1 MEKKIIIV
9 FCLIS
14 VVLLGACS
22 SEETITSDG
31 NQVNAAKGLSFQFS
45 EEAYVPGVIKNGT
58 RSIMTPAPI
67 DLGDGLIA
75 EAHLESDTMVTTR
88 VGGTTI
94 PNGHYT
100 IYAIDAAG
108 VRHDGLEG
116 TITSGVFVP
125 SNVDGWMLNAGE
137 TYTFVCFNDAVT
149 DTGSGLSYT
158 YSNDPTALQP
168 LIGVTTH
175 TINNSGHD
183 VVPFVMRH
191 QNARVRFQITSYV
204 VTPENAAVKINPTQT
219 TSNCNVTNYD
229 LRGAITG
236 YTGKAEIA
244 HNDYMSFTP
253 NHPYAY
259 SSVVETYK
267 SSTPYVY
274 YPGHFEKNMV
284 HSLEWQT
291 GSGLYHRYEPF
302 QYSSRYK
309 SISFGNANDFF
320 EPNHSYVCNW
330 VIKYNGT
337 LYLHND
343 GTIGY
348 LDDQG
353 TRTPIGIVVKE
364 KTSASDQGTACAL
377 EIIKDP
383 VFPNPVTYGDAYA
396 WEDETKTL
404 PSNPD
409 HLNTTVYNGIHDGQ
423 SDMNGYNWTW
433 DANSTKDH
441 VVRGEAKE
449 KYPAFYQAGHYTP
462 SNVTITGA
470 NIGKW
475 YIPAAGEVVKLIQ
488 RFGAVTTPANEPWRG
503 YSSMAQ
509 TDMDKMIAAFHAVN
523 NTLQMDGQFFWTS
536 TVCDAANTG
545 FFGPYLPASFYF
557 YSDGRTWWPTFS
569 KAGAN
574 FYILPFVH
582 F

>member
-1 MEKKIIIV
+1 MKILNMEKKIIIV

-45 EEAYVPGVIKNGT
+45 EEAYVPGVIKNST

-67 DLGDGLIA
+67 DLGDGLVA
-75 EAHLESDTMVTTR
+75 EAHLEPDTMVTTR

-116 TITSGVFVP
+116 TITSGVFAP
-125 SNVDGWMLNAGE
+125 SSVDGWMLNAGE

-353 TRTPIGIVVKE
+353 TRTPIAVVLDE
-364 KTSASDQGTACAL
+364 KTETTDGLAVAL
-377 EIIKDP
+377 KATSVCTWSND
-383 VFPNPVTYGDAYA
+383 
-396 WEDETKTL
+396 KTTL
-404 PSNPD
+404 
-409 HLNTTVYNGIHDGQ
+409 
-423 SDMNGYNWTW
+423 
-433 DANSTKDH
+433 ANSQSFTGFDALIADMDGY
-441 VVRGEAKE
+441 RWTYEASGSSDNIAKADVAVNGG
-449 KYPAFYQAGHYTP
+449 KYNAFYQAIHYNAGVPLTF
-462 SNVTITGA
+462 SGGKR
-470 NIGKW
+470 GKW
-475 YIPAAGEVVKLIQ
+475 FLPSLGQVHHLVIKLGQGSMSASSEIGTIGYGRYEINSLEPPFINAGGN
-488 RFGAVTTPANEPWRG
+488 F
-503 YSSMAQ
+503 
-509 TDMDKMIAAFHAVN
+509 N
-523 NTLQMDGQFFWTS
+523 NSFWTS
-536 TVCDAANTG
+536 TELNNAEAIVFSPRDRPST
-545 FFGPYLPASFYF
+545 YSELLYSREEKDHAS
-557 YSDGRTWWPTFS
+557 
-569 KAGAN
+569 AGVR
-574 FYILPFVH
+574 PFIYY
-582 F
+582 